1 MLENDG
7 TETGSEIPE
16 NSAPIPEENT
26 SALNAATQSR
36 DALSGLDQHDL
47 FANFDPADE
56 EDVEDY
62 NDPMVDDLEDP
73 EMLGG
78 NRGQAGAMFGNM
90 AERAFGR
97 ATSPRLYAQAAQF
110 PTVAQLRIW
119 RIENGIPVGLG
130 AIECGATE
138 EDLVFQFKEAMPK
151 KGEGRCQYKLRPIDI
166 NGQELGKEVTLFISE
181 NHAAI
186 QKMRRMDEASRE
198 DEDYPRQRRRRGM
211 FDEDEGSSR
220 HLSSMMDRMMRTH
233 DDRQEYLHSTLEEE
247 RERMRRLRDE
257 VANER
262 IDLANNAAQGV
273 QQITSKLMQEEAK
286 RVEQA
291 QKAQA
296 EHSQM
301 LLTTL
306 TSIFSQQQTMMA
318 SQFEA
323 QRRSDQFRL
332 EQERQRA
339 ERERMEMEERRKRD
353 QMEMEERRRR
363 EQQEYDRKMQA
374 ERQYLELRMLREKE
388 ESERKGM
395 REREERERREKWIHA
410 EQERKD
416 IRERSAAKE
425 RELERQRRHE
435 MMMADLKAQQ
445 TRDREHA
452 ERMMILSK
460 QELSNKAMGG
470 LGELLP
476 KAGEMLKNFGMEP
489 SDIVQRIFAP
499 PAAEESG
506 SMWAETLPK
515 LLGAGADVAR
525 AVVASKAGE
534 MPMVAPPQMMPPE
547 MQGYPAISDEL
558 YQRKRTV
565 PATLPQQNPYED
577 EEEYDDF
584 EPDPIPVSAPEGGVI
599 SFKNTKLYSDEPAAI
614 PQPHELAT
622 ASGMDMAA
630 QKVGRLAIRALVQKL
645 ATSKPDLWTGIITQ
659 AISAEIQIYHYIKA
673 VSVKT
678 ALTETGAAEPL
689 VFKIIEAMKG
699 SGLVPS
705 DIPYGD

>member
-1 MLENDG
+1 MLTKDG
-7 TETGSEIPE
+7 VEPTEKSSIE
-16 NSAPIPEENT
+16 SDEENT

-47 FANFDPADE
+47 FANFDPEEE

-62 NDPMVDDLEDP
+62 NDPMVDNLDDP
-73 EMLGG
+73 ELLGG
-78 NRGQAGAMFGNM
+78 SRGQAGSLFGNM

-166 NGQELGKEVTLFISE
+166 NGNELGKEVTLFISE

-186 QKMRRMDEASRE
+186 QKMRRMDEADKE
-198 DEDYPRQRRRRGM
+198 NEEYPRGRGRRG
-211 FDEDEGSSR
+211 FGEEENSG
-220 HLSSMMDRMMRTH
+220 LSNMMDRMMRTH
-233 DDRQEYLHSTLEEE
+233 DDRQEYLHTTLEDE

-291 QKAQA
+291 QKSQA

-306 TSIFSQQQTMMA
+306 TSIFSQQQTMMS

-323 QRRSDQFRL
+323 QRRADQFRL

-363 EQQEYDRKMQA
+363 EQQEYDRKMQG
-374 ERQYLELRMLREKE
+374 ERQYLELRMMREKE

-410 EQERKD
+410 EQDRKD
-416 IRERSAAKE
+416 LRERSSSKE

-476 KAGEMLKNFGMEP
+476 KASEMMKGFGLEP
-489 SDIVQRIFAP
+489 ADIVQRIFAP
-499 PAAEESG
+499 PAAEEGG

-525 AVVASKAGE
+525 AVVASKTGE
-534 MPMVAPPQMMPPE
+534 MPMVAPPQMMPQE
-547 MQGYPAISDEL
+547 MQGYPAITDEI
-558 YQRKRTV
+558 YQRSKK
-565 PATLPQQNPYED
+565 AAPQENPYLG
-577 EEEYDDF
+577 EEEDYGEGEEYLDEYPER
-584 EPDPIPVSAPEGGVI
+584 EPLVTPPPEGGVI
-599 SFKNTKLYSDEPAAI
+599 NFKDTKLYDDQRPSI
-614 PQPHELAT
+614 PPPQELAT
-622 ASGMDMAA
+622 ASGMDLAA
-630 QKVGRLAIRALVQKL
+630 QKAGRLAIRALVQQL
-645 ATSKPDLWTGIITQ
+645 ATSQAPLWTGIITQ

-673 VSVKT
+673 VTVKA
-678 ALTETGAAEPL
+678 ALEETGAAQPL
-689 VFKIIEAMKG
+689 VLKILESMKN
-699 SGLVPS
+699 SGLVPP
-705 DIPYGD
+705 DISYGE